1 VEVLRLGCD
10 HGLAGAGG
18 GMDEV
23 VGDGAVVVLRDAGAE
38 VGVDEDGEFV
48 AHGGKLELRGL

>member
-1 VEVLRLGCD
+1 MEVLRLGCD

-18 GMDEV
+18 GVDEV
-23 VGDGAVVVLRDAGAE
+23 VGDGAVVVLCDAGAE

-48 AHGGKLELRGL
+48 AHGG